1 MAVQPL
7 KAVFEWVLRTMM
19 KDQTGI
25 VRTMPKKDLVDFNVA
40 MTAERL
46 MRNGFD
52 PNAFKNAN
60 QVENA
65 INQIEAPRNVQQ
77 GIKST
82 ESAKIFDMEGKEIPK
97 GSKIM
102 GGKQA
107 ETEAEI
113 LARINEENKKS
124 VKSLKERKRPDVY
137 TLDDY
142 DTTNMSDIKKEIIKT
157 ETKLGNLN
165 PTTPGF
171 RERAKPLI
179 DKIEELKKKLNDP
192 EDMAQGGRIGYKDGP
207 EKPGRRTFMKAA
219 AGLASL
225 LPFGIG
231 KVGKVA
237 APVVAKAA
245 EITGPALAKLVDTV
259 MSAGKLLS
267 VTGTRVKN
275 MVTKKK
281 LGKVEVEEDIADGS
295 YIIKKDGK
303 EIYYKPGRQ
312 DEMGGFDED
321 IIEVIEDRVKKA
333 GGGIGYML
341 GE

>member
-333 GGGIGYML
+333 SGGIGYML